1 MSLFKISQDHHPLVN
16 LAQSSIEL
24 LVGGCHSIFL
34 LLFIVFSQCL
44 LVDSH
49 RVKRALSGLL
59 YVCLNYK
66 NSPLAG
72 PFLLSLRKGE
82 KRRLQMRLLF
92 AGQAV
97 SKQ

>member
-16 LAQSSIEL
+16 LPQSSIEL
-24 LVGGCHSIFL
+24 LVGGCHSLFL
-34 LLFIVFSQCL
+34 ILLIVFSHL
-44 LVDSH
+44 LVDPH

-59 YVCLNYK
+59 YVCLNDK

-82 KRRLQMRLLF
+82 KRRLEMRLLF